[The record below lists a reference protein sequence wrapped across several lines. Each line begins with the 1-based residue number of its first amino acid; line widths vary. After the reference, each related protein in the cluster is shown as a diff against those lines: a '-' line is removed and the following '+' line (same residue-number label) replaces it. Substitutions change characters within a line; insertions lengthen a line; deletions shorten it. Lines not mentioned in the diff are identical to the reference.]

1 MGLKQSIVIKSEYTN
16 NARSKP
22 GGGSRGASPG
32 QYVLR
37 YMAREDATEVLA
49 PVALYDAETFT
60 RYMARASATEVL
72 KEERGAAFGAGS
84 QLKATFRDLDMQA
97 GRAFGTDS
105 LSLSQE
111 GLMRASET
119 IQSAFDAGHS
129 VQKVVLSFTEDYLR
143 ETGVLDQDFVHRGR
157 GSYKGHVDQLKLRGA
172 ITEGVDAMTTVG
184 KFADPYFVGTIQFD
198 TSHVHAHLAIVDRQ
212 FADARM
218 KPDGADRGKINELE
232 KKTLRKGINRSL
244 EDMATLRSFSGQASL
259 ERQNVVAFVKD
270 YAYTALAENTQ
281 VQLLVASLPE
291 DERQWRYKSNSKAMQ
306 KPNALA
312 TAIVESVFDADPVR
326 SGYDDAM
333 EAVRRYAAESRLRDR
348 LDEEEEEALVATGRT
363 RIVERS
369 VNGLYATLK
378 ELTPADR
385 PIRTVMTDIQ
395 SSSDAELTEAVALE
409 KSDTAAFALRLRG
422 YSGRR
427 HQHEKDVTTFR
438 ALATGFDAAR
448 DAGLVDPSANVMRL
462 FYEEELRYHMQC
474 ADKYRY
480 FLGFDAAKDAQMVE
494 QMTPRYEALAEAFDA
509 EARPEE
515 VRAYT
520 QELAAYTLDCYE
532 NGVASF
538 KEWDA
543 VMAFD
548 GATVTPRHVAP
559 IRPKTKAENLTASYF
574 EHVKAKDIHHLGFD
588 YLNRDAVAV
597 GKTAANVFADT
608 YTSRLAYV
616 EAAKAYAA
624 QTNQTLAALDAA
636 DADIQDMAPV
646 VDKAIAD
653 GTLVA
658 ARLPDVPGE
667 RRQKQTIRVDRTVDV
682 AKHLEIA
689 LRDVATSDEL
699 DR

>member
-60 RYMARASATEVL
+60 RYMARASATEAL
-72 KEERGAAFGAGS
+72 KEERGQAFGAGVA
-84 QLKATFRDLDMQA
+84 LKAAFRDLDMQA

-111 GLMRASET
+111 ALMRASET
-119 IQSAFDAGHS
+119 VQSAFDEGHS

-143 ETGVLDQDFVHRGR
+143 ETGVLDRDFVHRGR

-172 ITEGVDAMTTVG
+172 IREGVEAMTTVG

-312 TAIVESVFDADPVR
+312 TGIVESVFEADPVG

-333 EAVRRYAAESRLRDR
+333 DAVRRYAAESRLRDR
-348 LDEEEEEALVATGRT
+348 LDEDEEEALIKTGRA

-378 ELTPADR
+378 DLAPEDR
-385 PIRTVMTDIQ
+385 PVRTVMTDIQ
-395 SSSDAELTEAVALE
+395 SSSDAELTAAVAVE
-409 KSDTAAFALRLRG
+409 KSDAAAFALRLRG

-427 HQHEKDVTTFR
+427 TQHEADVKTFR
-438 ALATGFDAAR
+438 TLATGFDAAD

-480 FLGFDAAKDAQMVE
+480 FLGFDAARDADAVE
-494 QMTPRYEALAEAFDA
+494 KMTPRYEALAAAFDPNA
-509 EARPEE
+509 DEGG
-515 VRAYT
+515 VRSYT
-520 QELAAYTLDCYE
+520 QALATYTLDCYE
-532 NGVASF
+532 EGVASF

-543 VMAFD
+543 IMAYD
-548 GATVTPRHVAP
+548 GASVAPRHVAP
-559 IRPKTKAENLTASYF
+559 IRPKTKAENLTATYF

-588 YLNRDAVAV
+588 YLNKETVTVGAQAARD
-597 GKTAANVFADT
+597 FADT
-608 YTSRLAYV
+608 YAARLSLAT
-616 EAAKAYAA
+616 AAKDYAA

-636 DADIQDMAPV
+636 TADIDDMVPV
-646 VDKAIAD
+646 VDKAVAD
-653 GTLVA
+653 GVLVA

-689 LRDVATSDEL
+689 LRDADVGAEL